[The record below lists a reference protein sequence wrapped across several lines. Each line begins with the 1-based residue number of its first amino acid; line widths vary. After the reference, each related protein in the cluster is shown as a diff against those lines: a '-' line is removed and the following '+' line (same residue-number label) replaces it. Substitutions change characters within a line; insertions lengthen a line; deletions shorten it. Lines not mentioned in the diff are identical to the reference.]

1 MYSLL
6 WMWHQSHCCHSE
18 PPVSPGSECQGL
30 SVISILKVRFSI
42 AHVHTV
48 FHCHCFVDKRP
59 DLQDQWSTEFN
70 SISSYLLNY
79 WLFSPHNCFW
89 ILKIKAIPFQV
100 SLYSQDHD
108 QALAKCW
115 CCCGC
120 QPEREEQARKPGDH
134 CQVPKPCFSKS
145 SHQGSPPHQ
154 PGKHGLD
161 NIVKLKFL
169 ISGPNIRVRNYSKIW
184 TSFIS

>member
-59 DLQDQWSTEFN
+59 DLQDQWSTEVN

-100 SLYSQDHD
+100 SLYSQESWSGSCEMLMLLWMPTWTGGTS
-108 QALAKCW
+108 QEARRPLPGAK
-115 CCCGC
+115 
-120 QPEREEQARKPGDH
+120 AMLFKIFSSRKP
-134 CQVPKPCFSKS
+134 
-145 SHQGSPPHQ
+145 SPPAWQ
-154 PGKHGLD
+154 TWVRQYCQAKILD
-161 NIVKLKFL
+161 QWSQYKSKKL
-169 ISGPNIRVRNYSKIW
+169 
-184 TSFIS
+184 